1 MTQEKKIVP
10 KDEQTIMSIRGV
22 EITIDP
28 QVFDDWK
35 VLELLYLLDPPDDT
49 EAKPF
54 AVVPLVKRI
63 LGKQYQYV
71 MNALENKETGR
82 ISPEEMTDFV
92 KKIMEGASPNSS
104 RS

>member
-10 KDEQTIMSIRGV
+10 KDEQTIMSIRGI

-28 QVFDDWK
+28 RVFDDWK
-35 VLELLYLLDPPDDT
+35 VLELLSLLDPPDDT

-63 LGKQYQYV
+63 LGNQYQYV
-71 MNALENKETGR
+71 INALKNKETGR
-82 ISPEEMTDFV
+82 ISSEEMTDFV
-92 KKIMEGASPNSS
+92 KKIMEGVSPNSS

>member
-1 MTQEKKIVP
+1 MPQEKKIVP
-10 KDEQTIMSIRGV
+10 KDEPTIMSIRGI

-35 VLELLYLLDPPDDT
+35 VLELLALIDPPDDT

-54 AVVPLVKRI
+54 AVVVKRI

>member
-10 KDEQTIMSIRGV
+10 KDEPTIMSIKGI

-35 VLELLYLLDPPDDT
+35 VLELLYLLDPPDGT
-49 EAKPF
+49 EAKPL
-54 AVVPLVKRI
+54 AAVPLVKRI

-71 MNALENKETGR
+71 MNALENKETGQ

>member
-10 KDEQTIMSIRGV
+10 KDEPTIMSIRGI

-35 VLELLYLLDPPDDT
+35 VLELLSLLEPPDNT

-63 LGKQYQYV
+63 LGNQYQYV
-71 MNALENKETGR
+71 MDALKNKETGR
-82 ISPEEMTDFV
+82 ISSEEMTDFV
-92 KKIMEGASPNSS
+92 KKIMEGVAPNSS

>member
-10 KDEQTIMSIRGV
+10 KDEPTIMSIKGI

-35 VLELLYLLDPPDDT
+35 VLELLALIDHPDGT
-49 EAKPF
+49 EAKPL
-54 AVVPLVKRI
+54 AAVPLVKRI
-63 LGKQYQYV
+63 LGNQYQHV
-71 MNALENKETGR
+71 MNALENKETGQ

-92 KKIMEGASPNSS
+92 KKIMEGVSPNSS

>member
-1 MTQEKKIVP
+1 MTQEKNIVP
-10 KDEQTIMSIRGV
+10 KDEPTIMSIRGI

-49 EAKPF
+49 DAKPL
-54 AVVPLVKRI
+54 AIIPLAKRI
-63 LGKQYQYV
+63 LGNQYRYV
-71 MNALENKETGR
+71 INALENKKTGR
-82 ISPEEMTDFV
+82 NPIEEMTDFV
-92 KKIMEGASPNSS
+92 KKIIEGVSPNSS